1 MHCPLCQERQARRTC
16 PAAGRQICAVC
27 CGTKRQVELAC
38 PPDCGYLAMS
48 QAHPPATI
56 RRQQERDA
64 GFVGYMLEGL
74 SRRESELFWVLVTF
88 LAGVTTDPLARL
100 VDEDLADAAGCLAA
114 TYETAGR
121 GLIYEH
127 RPQSLASQRLVTDL
141 KGFMATLVREADA
154 SVVRTV
160 EREAA
165 VVLRRVE
172 KGAREAGR
180 MIDEGPA
187 SAIGTIAR
195 VVSAAKREAENAPA
209 AQQRIA
215 PPSPMLIRP

>member
-1 MHCPLCQERQARRTC
+1 
-16 PAAGRQICAVC
+16 
-27 CGTKRQVELAC
+27 
-38 PPDCGYLAMS
+38 MS